1 MRPELSEP
9 TDQEK
14 FRRVLPLAEAV
25 LQLHEAGQNYAAQL
39 QQMSRLL
46 GRIVGKP
53 EVLAAF
59 GSADA
64 DAFARRLTIDW
75 HAFPTDL
82 SEQELLELIDAVCAA
97 RGGPVH
103 TEYWVQCLAVN
114 TGDEG
119 ISDLIYW
126 PDEYFGAGYDR
137 RELAPA
143 EMLEVAL
150 RKRSAK

>member
-9 TDQEK
+9 ADQDK
-14 FRRVLPLAEAV
+14 FGRVLPLAEAV
-25 LQLHEAGQNYAAQL
+25 FHLHEAGQNYAAEL
-39 QQMSRLL
+39 QQMSGFL
-46 GRIVGKP
+46 GCIVGKP

-59 GSADA
+59 GSEDA
-64 DAFARRLTIDW
+64 NAFARRLTIDW
-75 HAFPTDL
+75 HTLPKDL
-82 SEQELLELIDAVCAA
+82 SEQELLELMEVVCAG
-97 RGGPVH
+97 RGDPVH
-103 TEYWVQCLAVN
+103 IEYWVQCLAVN

-126 PDEYFGAGYDR
+126 PDEYFGAEYDG

-150 RKRSAK
+150 RKRSAR